1 MTFFRRP
8 KRRIPSLN
16 MTSLPDLIFT
26 VLFFFIIVTHMREV
40 TLKVKYHVPEGT
52 ELTKTKKSRALIH
65 IYIGPPADHL
75 QRFSGT
81 DTHIQINDKYVSA
94 DEVTDYISEICRPLT
109 PEERENITV
118 AIKADRQTSMETII
132 KVKQALRKA
141 GVLRISYSATSR
153 NDNTD
158 IKRK

>member
-1 MTFFRRP
+1 MTYFRRP
-8 KRRIPSLN
+8 KRQIPSLN

-26 VLFFFIIVTHMREV
+26 VLFFFILVTHMREV
-40 TLKVKYHVPEGT
+40 TLKVKYRVPEGT
-52 ELTKTKKSRALIH
+52 ELTKTKKSPGLIH

-81 DTHIQINDKYVSA
+81 DTHIQIDDKYVNA
-94 DEVTDYISEICRPLT
+94 DEVTDYLSEICRPLT

-141 GVLRISYSATSR
+141 GVLHVSNSATSR
-153 NDNTD
+153 NIN
-158 IKRK
+158 KRTGQK